1 MWRCIYFQALCR
13 LCWRLENN
21 KQLSNTTVSMTF
33 FPQRQASA
41 GCCALLCEEA
51 DVRGSPAWKALCSG
65 EGEWGE
71 KQALL
76 EITTKGRDGGR
87 VELAWLCLESNKTRR
102 LRGAGSILWE
112 LWLIPG
118 NWTETYTQGESI
130 KWLIVRSPFM
140 KISVYSKHISLRSHV
155 FCE

>member
-1 MWRCIYFQALCR
+1 MHVKWTALVER
-13 LCWRLENN
+13 W
-21 KQLSNTTVSMTF
+21 
-33 FPQRQASA
+33 ASA

-65 EGEWGE
+65 DGEWGE
-71 KQALL
+71 KKQALL

-118 NWTETYTQGESI
+118 NWTETYTGREYQITNCGVPLSENICLFETHFSEVSCLLRVGPQIELVFI
-130 KWLIVRSPFM
+130 KVVDLQ
-140 KISVYSKHISLRSHV
+140 
-155 FCE
+155 C

>member
-1 MWRCIYFQALCR
+1 MNSLSGEMG
-13 LCWRLENN
+13 LCW
-21 KQLSNTTVSMTF
+21 
-33 FPQRQASA
+33 
-41 GCCALLCEEA
+41 LLCSL
-51 DVRGSPAWKALCSG
+51 VWGGWCKRLSCMKSTLQRWRGVG
-65 EGEWGE
+65 EK

-118 NWTETYTQGESI
+118 NWTETYTGREYQITNCGVPLSENICLFETHFSEVSCLLRVGPQIELVFI
-130 KWLIVRSPFM
+130 KVVDLQ
-140 KISVYSKHISLRSHV
+140 
-155 FCE
+155 C